1 MKSILLI
8 GLGRFGK
15 HIALSL
21 NEFHH
26 QVMVVDQN
34 EEKINEI
41 DYSLKS
47 LEDKLYLQTK
57 DKITI
62 SETINNYN
70 LELSNLKEKLSNTS
84 IDIKSLEALEK
95 GSLTTEEENIMKEY
109 YEAVKMRD
117 KCLLNV

>member
-1 MKSILLI
+1 MHKQNVIYNMWNLSI
-8 GLGRFGK
+8 
-15 HIALSL
+15 
-21 NEFHH
+21 
-26 QVMVVDQN
+26 
-34 EEKINEI
+34 KINEI

-62 SETINNYN
+62 SETLNNYN

-95 GSLTTEEENIMKEY
+95 MADGHSTKIIIPSELQGLAGTLAGLSEVIDQK
-109 YEAVKMRD
+109 
-117 KCLLNV
+117 